1 MSRPHDGYHSFP
13 PFGNPFRIIFPKG
26 SNLPPKLLTLQN
38 SFEQT
43 LADNLRKLKPKEI
56 SDILSLSWMRHAMES
71 LSETHTNIKILL
83 NDLELPVSEWDENWI
98 NMYFDDSLK
107 LLDICIGLSSE
118 LSRLDQSQLLLKYV
132 LYVMD
137 CSGKF
142 PSSKQIKR
150 ARGYLHDWMQQLDS
164 RSPKFENCPA
174 ILQGLAR
181 TLCLAKVKNSAK
193 GKVLMRAFYAVKVE
207 TIFVC
212 GVILAALSGCSKPL
226 IDLHISESFL
236 WSKVFNDLQAD
247 VNEKIRGLLSSE
259 KVVLLKELEAVDTC
273 AKKLYD
279 LSSGIDD
286 LEDIVRHRDD
296 DNHEEAMTL
305 EKSISQEERERWQK
319 PVSDLA
325 DSAKKLADGIDLLSE
340 QSRDFFKI
348 VLTGRDTLLCKLRES
363 DVTQEYRVHKSTK

>member
-1 MSRPHDGYHSFP
+1 
-13 PFGNPFRIIFPKG
+13 
-26 SNLPPKLLTLQN
+26 
-38 SFEQT
+38 
-43 LADNLRKLKPKEI
+43 
-56 SDILSLSWMRHAMES
+56 MRDAMES
-71 LSETHTNIKILL
+71 LSETHNSIKILL
-83 NDLELPVSEWDENWI
+83 NDLEFPVSEWDENWI

-107 LLDICIGLSSE
+107 LLDICIALSSE

-150 ARGYLHDWMQQLDS
+150 ARAYLHDWMQQLHS

-174 ILQGLAR
+174 ILQGLAT

-212 GVILAALSGCSKPL
+212 SVIVAALSGCSEPL
-226 IDLHISESFL
+226 IDLHVSESFL
-236 WSKVFNDLQAD
+236 WSEVFNDLQAD
-247 VNEKIRGLLSSE
+247 VNEKVRGLLSSE
-259 KVVLLKELEAVDTC
+259 KVVLSKELEAVDTC
-273 AKKLYD
+273 AKKLYV
-279 LSSGIDD
+279 LSSGVDD

-296 DNHEEAMTL
+296 DVNHEEAMTL
-305 EKSISQEERERWQK
+305 EKTISQEERERWQK
-319 PVSDLA
+319 SVSDLA
-325 DSAKKLADGIDLLSE
+325 DSAKKLADGIDLISE

-363 DVTQEYRVHKSTK
+363 NVTQEDRVHKSRK